1 MPAYWLLGERLAV
14 ATPPADRGEVD
25 EWASQGFSAAV
36 SLLNESDLPATWAS
50 IDELHG
56 YMEEKGFKLY
66 WRPVLSK
73 RAVPPVEAVKIAG
86 WIDQQIS
93 RGRPTLILCRRAW
106 GRSASLAAAY
116 LVYKGLRPQEAL
128 RLVEEEA
135 RKTGN
140 DPPESEEQRKLPFAV
155 AELLG

>member
-1 MPAYWLLGERLAV
+1 MPAYWLLRRKLGV

-25 EWASQGFSAAV
+25 EWASQGYSAAV
-36 SLLNESDLPATWAS
+36 SLLNEADLPATWTS
-50 IDELHG
+50 LDELHG

-73 RAVPPVEAVKIAG
+73 RAVPPPEAVKIVR

-93 RGRPTLILCRRAW
+93 EGRPTLILCRRAW

-116 LVYKGLRPQEAL
+116 LVYKGVSPEEAL
-128 RLVEEEA
+128 RLVEEGA

>member
-1 MPAYWLLGERLAV
+1 MPAYWLLRQKLGV

-36 SLLNESDLPATWAS
+36 SLLNEADLPATWTS

-66 WRPVLSK
+66 WRPVLSR
-73 RAVPPVEAVKIAG
+73 RALPPPEAVKAAR
-86 WIDQQIS
+86 WIDQQIGE
-93 RGRPTLILCRRAW
+93 GRPTLILCGRAW

-116 LVYKGLRPQEAL
+116 LVYKGASPEEAL

-140 DPPESEEQRKLPFAV
+140 NPPESEEQRRLPFAV
-155 AELLG
+155 AKLLG